1 MSSRFDSGVEHQFEE
16 SMTIADGA
24 SVAALAVDL
33 VALYFLIGIWKDD
46 RVMRIAAEESLK
58 AQLEYL
64 GLRKKWYE
72 SRTKRKDNAQPNTQ
86 EQKAASGISAG
97 SDSDSV

>member
-1 MSSRFDSGVEHQFEE
+1 
-16 SMTIADGA
+16 MTIADGA
-24 SVAALAVDL
+24 SVAALVVDL

-46 RVMRIAAEESLK
+46 RAMRKAAEESLK

-64 GLRKKWYE
+64 GLRRKWYE

-86 EQKAASGISAG
+86 EQKSASGVSASG
-97 SDSDSV
+97 DSDSV